1 MQTAVRC
8 RDLQRDGVSSNRCFV
23 WRALGHH
30 IFEAKAPVVREFL
43 AAAGLASVVEQAHG
57 CIAGLRALKG
67 RCTVTV
73 YTDSQYLAN
82 AMTRGWAKRWRANGW
97 KRNRTDR
104 ALNPDLWQELL
115 DLCDR
120 HAVTFSWVRGHA
132 GTAENERC
140 DRLSREAASKPDL
153 PPDSGYETTLAS
165 PRGRT

>member
-1 MQTAVRC
+1 MTGEAKTVT
-8 RDLQRDGVSSNRCFV
+8 LYTDGG
-23 WRALGHH
+23 ALGNPGPGGYGAVLIYRGHRKELSGGFRLTTNNRME
-30 IFEAKAPVVREFL
+30 IMGA
-43 AAAGLASVVEQAHG
+43 
-57 CIAGLRALKG
+57 IAGLRALKG

-165 PRGRT
+165 PRGRN

>member
-1 MQTAVRC
+1 MTGEGKTVT
-8 RDLQRDGVSSNRCFV
+8 LYTDGG
-23 WRALGHH
+23 ALGNPGPGGYGAVLIYRGHRKELSGGFRLTTNNRME
-30 IFEAKAPVVREFL
+30 IM
-43 AAAGLASVVEQAHG
+43 AA
-57 CIAGLRALKG
+57 IAGLRALKG
-67 RCTVTV
+67 RCTVAV

-82 AMTRGWAKRWRANGW
+82 AVTRGWAKRWRANGW
-97 KRNRTDR
+97 RRNKTDR
-104 ALNPDLWQELL
+104 ALNPDLWQKLL

-165 PRGRT
+165 PRGGN